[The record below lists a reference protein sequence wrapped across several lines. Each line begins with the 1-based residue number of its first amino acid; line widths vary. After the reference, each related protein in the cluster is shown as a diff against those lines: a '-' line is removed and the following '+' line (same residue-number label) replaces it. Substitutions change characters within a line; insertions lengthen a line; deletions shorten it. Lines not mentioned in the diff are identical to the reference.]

1 MVLSA
6 VYRRH
11 NAAVRYW
18 SRLTT
23 APTEPD
29 AGRRV
34 DRSQPRVRYRL
45 GSESETRSSAFVG
58 T

>member
-18 SRLTT
+18 SRLLLH
-23 APTEPD
+23 
-29 AGRRV
+29 
-34 DRSQPRVRYRL
+34 QPNLMQADGLTVVNHAVAYRL
-45 GSESETRSSAFVG
+45 GSEGETRSSAFVG